1 MTGTLDSVT
10 MVPIDRIEILNSR
23 DRNMKVFEEI
33 VENIRTIGLKKPIT
47 VTERQSDDEEEP
59 SYLLVCGEGRLN
71 AFRLLG
77 ETHIPALVID
87 VNDEDA
93 FIMSLAENIARRG
106 YRPLEILADIEV
118 LRDRGY
124 SADTIIEKTG
134 LSAKYVKDIV
144 FLLEKGEERLIEGVQ
159 RGSIP
164 LTTALEIAR
173 ANENSENEES
183 NLGDMLQE
191 AYENG
196 QLKGRQIIEAKR
208 LIEKR
213 MEHGPGSPNA
223 GQMRPPKSSYSLVR
237 TYQREV
243 ERQRKMVLKAEHAHQ
258 RLLLV
263 VQGLKKLFADEH
275 FVNLLRAEGL
285 DTLPKYLADRIETY
299 SNPPSSSD
307 PSAASESAFELNQG
321 VTS

>member
-1 MTGTLDSVT
+1 MLTGTPETVT
-10 MVPIDRIEILNSR
+10 LVPINRIEILNSR

-33 VENIRTIGLKKPIT
+33 VDNIRTIGLKKPIT
-47 VTERQSDDEEEP
+47 VAERPGDDGDP
-59 SYLLVCGEGRLN
+59 RYVLVCGEGRLN
-71 AFRLLG
+71 AFRILG
-77 ETHIPALVID
+77 ETHIPALVVD
-87 VNDEDA
+87 VSDEDA

-118 LRDRGY
+118 LRKRGY
-124 SADTIIEKTG
+124 SAEIIIQKTG
-134 LSAKYVKDIV
+134 LSPKYVKDIV
-144 FLLEKGEERLIEGVQ
+144 FLLDQGEERLIEGVQ
-159 RGSIP
+159 RGTIP

-173 ANENSENEES
+173 ANENASTNGADGQA
-183 NLGDMLQE
+183 NLGDLLQE

-196 QLKGRQIIEAKR
+196 QLKSRQIIEAKR

-213 MEHGPGSPNA
+213 LEHGPASPNRD
-223 GQMRPPKSSYSLVR
+223 QIKPPTSSYSLVR

-285 DTLPKYLADRIETY
+285 DTLPKYLAERINTLGSTANSMTPITPEPEGAT
-299 SNPPSSSD
+299 
-307 PSAASESAFELNQG
+307 
-321 VTS
+321 T